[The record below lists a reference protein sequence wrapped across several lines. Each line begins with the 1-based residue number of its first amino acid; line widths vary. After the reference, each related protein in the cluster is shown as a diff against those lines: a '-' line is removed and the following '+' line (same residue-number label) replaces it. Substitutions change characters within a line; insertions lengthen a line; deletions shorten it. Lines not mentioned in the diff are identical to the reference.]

1 VRRVLLVF
9 DPPDGGVAE
18 NVRRL
23 ALGISGYGWQP
34 YVAGPRESIIYDDLR
49 AAGVPIARL
58 PFQPGYDHPRADIK
72 TLRQLTM
79 LMRRGSFDLVHSH
92 NAKAG
97 VLARLAARS
106 VPAPAI
112 YSPHCFPFVA
122 PYSRPRL
129 WTSTTIEWFS
139 GYVTDVLLCVA
150 EEERRIAIEYDI
162 VPEEQLCVIHNGC
175 PPCEGGL
182 EPDAEIEAFRAG
194 RPLAATLCVLREQ
207 KAVHVFVDAAPAILE
222 RCPDAVLAV
231 IGNGELEDEL
241 KERAAKLSLG
251 DRFGFFPFRQPSSRQ
266 LGSMDVLVLSSSWE
280 AFPISILEAMACG
293 VPQVA
298 TDVGGTGEALEDGE
312 TGFLCPPEDPAA
324 LADRVS
330 RLLLD
335 SDLRE
340 RFGQAAR
347 ARYEREFRV
356 ETMVEKTGALY
367 DDVVRDAAERT
378 PPQSWRDTA
387 SGLKRAATKRRPSAP
402 VRDASSGS
410 SR

>member
-1 VRRVLLVF
+1 MRRVLLVF

-23 ALGISGYGWQP
+23 ALGLREHGWQP
-34 YVAGPRESIIYDDLR
+34 FVAGPKDSLIYEDLA
-49 AAGVPIARL
+49 AAGVPVARL
-58 PFQPGYDHPRADIK
+58 PFQPGYDHPRSDLK
-72 TLRQLTM
+72 TLRQLIM
-79 LMRRGSFDLVHSH
+79 IMRREAFDVVHSH

-150 EEERRIAIEYDI
+150 EEERQIALAYDI
-162 VPEEQLCVIHNGC
+162 VPAESMRVVHNGC
-175 PPCEGGL
+175 PPCEEGL
-182 EPDAEIEAFRAG
+182 ELDAELERFRAG
-194 RPLAATLCVLREQ
+194 RPLAGTLCVLRDQ
-207 KAVHVFVDAAPAILE
+207 KAVHVFIAAAPEILA

-231 IGNGELEDEL
+231 VGNGELESEL
-241 KERAAKLSLG
+241 KRQASELG
-251 DRFGFFPFRQPSSRQ
+251 LGERFGFFSFRQPSSRQ
-266 LGSMDVLVLSSSWE
+266 LASLDTLVLSSSWE

-298 TDVGGTGEALEDGE
+298 TDVGGTREALIDGE
-312 TGFLCPPEDPAA
+312 TGLLCPPEDPGA

-330 RLLLD
+330 RMLLD
-335 SDLRE
+335 AKMRE
-340 RFGQAAR
+340 RMGRAAEE
-347 ARYEREFRV
+347 RYEREFRV
-356 ETMVEKTGALY
+356 ETMVAKTAALY
-367 DDVVRDAAERT
+367 EEVTRDAART
-378 PPQSWRDTA
+378 ASHSWRATV
-387 SGLKRAATKRRPSAP
+387 SGLKRAATKARPAAP
-402 VRDASSGS
+402 VRRASSGS
-410 SR
+410 ER

>member
-1 VRRVLLVF
+1 MRRVLLVF

-23 ALGISGYGWQP
+23 ALGIRKHGWEP
-34 YVAGPRESIIYDDLR
+34 YVAGPRESLIYDDLR
-49 AAGVPIARL
+49 AAGVLIARL
-58 PFQPGYDHPRADIK
+58 PFQPGYDHPRSDLK
-72 TLRQLTM
+72 TLRQLI
-79 LMRRGSFDLVHSH
+79 LIMRREGFDLVHSH

-162 VPEEQLCVIHNGC
+162 VPEEQLRVIHNGC

-182 EPDAEIEAFRAG
+182 ELDSKLEAFRAG

-207 KAVHVFVDAAPAILE
+207 KAVHVFVAAAAEILG

-231 IGNGELEDEL
+231 VGNGELEDEL
-241 KERAAKLSLG
+241 KDQAEMLGLG
-251 DRFGFFPFRQPSSRQ
+251 DRFGLFPFRQPSSRQ
-266 LGSMDVLVLSSSWE
+266 LASIDVLVLSSSWE

-298 TDVGGTGEALEDGE
+298 TEVGGTAEALVDGE

-324 LADRVS
+324 LADRIS

-335 SDLRE
+335 PELRK
-340 RFGQAAR
+340 RFGRAAR
-347 ARYEREFRV
+347 ARYERDFRV
-356 ETMVEKTGALY
+356 ETMVKKTAALY
-367 DDVVRDAAERT
+367 DDVVRDAAALT
-378 PPQSWRDTA
+378 PSQSWRETA
-387 SGLKRAATKRRPSAP
+387 LGLKRAATKRMPSAP
-402 VRDASSGS
+402 ARDASSGS
-410 SR
+410 AR